1 MLRTLHR
8 PLRHRCRMQ
17 SHLPHRCRSRAQCDL
32 TKRSRKYP
40 FLPVPSPHRT
50 HDHPAIPGQPPP
62 RGIKTSDASRSPN
75 VLTLPTSS
83 QSLNVLT
90 LPTSSRSLNVLTP
103 PQQPRDAAAPK
114 GPRASS
120 GFRQHFFSLHSLP
133 FPLPPHSRQHTAP
146 VKLRAQTAWVEGAG
160 FLLARRKMRW
170 RPGDTYLSNASCELC
185 PRTSALSIFL
195 GA

>member
-1 MLRTLHR
+1 MAELADAHGSG
-8 PLRHRCRMQ
+8 P
-17 SHLPHRCRSRAQCDL
+17 CDSNIM
-32 TKRSRKYP
+32 RVQ
-40 FLPVPSPHRT
+40 VPSSARRLKSKDLSLFLVSH
-50 HDHPAIPGQPPP
+50 Q
-62 RGIKTSDASRSPN
+62 
-75 VLTLPTSS
+75 
-83 QSLNVLT
+83 QS
-90 LPTSSRSLNVLTP
+90 
-103 PQQPRDAAAPK
+103 RDAAAPK

>member
-75 VLTLPTSS
+75 VPTLPTSS
-83 QSLNVLT
+83 HCPHPHDP
-90 LPTSSRSLNVLTP
+90 PTSSHRHNNLAM
-103 PQQPRDAAAPK
+103 PRRPK
-114 GPRASS
+114 GPAHRPASATS
-120 GFRQHFFSLHSLP
+120 SLPPQPSLHPSLP
-133 FPLPPHSRQHTAP
+133 PTHSAGETPGTDRLGGGSWLPLGSQENALEARGHLSEQR
-146 VKLRAQTAWVEGAG
+146 KLRVVSPG
-160 FLLARRKMRW
+160 L
-170 RPGDTYLSNASCELC
+170 RP
-185 PRTSALSIFL
+185 
-195 GA
+195 

>member
-17 SHLPHRCRSRAQCDL
+17 SHLPHRCSSRTQCDL

-40 FLPVPSPHRT
+40 LLPVPSPHRT

-62 RGIKTSDASRSPN
+62 RGIKTSDVSRSPN

-90 LPTSSRSLNVLTP
+90 LPTSSRSPNVLTP

-120 GFRQHFFSLHSLP
+120 SFRHPPLSHHNLP
-133 FPLPPHSRQHTAP
+133 FIPHSRQHPAP
-146 VKLRAQTAWVEGAG
+146 VRLRARTAWVEGAG
-160 FLLARRKMRW
+160 FLLARWKMRW
-170 RPGDTYLSNASCELC
+170 RPGDTCLSNASCELC
-185 PRTSALSIFL
+185 PRASALSIFL

>member
-40 FLPVPSPHRT
+40 FLPVPSPHQT
-50 HDHPAIPGQPPP
+50 HDHPAIPGQSPP

-75 VLTLPTSS
+75 VPTLPTSS
-83 QSLNVLT
+83 RSLNVLT
-90 LPTSSRSLNVLTP
+90 LPTSSRSPNVLTP

-114 GPRASS
+114 GPPRIVQLPPPPLS
-120 GFRQHFFSLHSLP
+120 HHNLP
-133 FPLPPHSRQHTAP
+133 FIPHSRQHTAP

-170 RPGDTYLSNASCELC
+170 RPGDTCLSNASCELC
-185 PRTSALSIFL
+185 PRASALSIFL